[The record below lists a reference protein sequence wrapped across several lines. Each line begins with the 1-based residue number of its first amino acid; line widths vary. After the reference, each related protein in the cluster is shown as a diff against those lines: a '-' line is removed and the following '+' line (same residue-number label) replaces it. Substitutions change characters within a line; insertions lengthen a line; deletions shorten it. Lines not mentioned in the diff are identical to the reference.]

1 MTRAAP
7 AAGFVLLL
15 LALCAGSAPLRAADP
30 AGTWS
35 NKAPMPAPREDH
47 GVVTIDGKIYAIGGT
62 AHQDAQIRRNEEYD
76 PATDKWRALAP
87 MPRGTH
93 HVALAALGSRIYA
106 FGGFTAPAHGSPVD
120 VAFEYDLKA
129 DSWRAL
135 PALSSPRGS
144 PAAVAL
150 GGSLHVVGG
159 RGTDGA
165 TVATHEVFDPASGLW
180 SAAAPLPKA
189 RDHIAL
195 IVVGGKM
202 HSIGGRLASTNT
214 NQTLH
219 DVYDPATN
227 SWSPAAPMPT
237 ARSSTAVELY
247 HGMIVVVGGEGDA
260 TGPGSAFK
268 DNEGYDLKTGQWLKL
283 QPLPLG
289 KHALGAATVGNVVY
303 FPGGSSTR
311 GGEGVTAE
319 MLTFTLPQ

>member
-15 LALCAGSAPLRAADP
+15 LAIDAGSAPLRAADP

-47 GVVTIDGKIYAIGGT
+47 GVVTIDGKIYAVGGT
-62 AHQDAQIRRNEEYD
+62 AFQDAQIRRNEEYD
-76 PATDKWRALAP
+76 PATDKWRVLAP

-93 HVALAALGSRIYA
+93 HVALAALGSKIYA

-150 GGSLHVVGG
+150 GGRLHVVGG

-165 TVATHEVFDPASGLW
+165 TVATHEVFDPASGTW

-237 ARSSTAVELY
+237 PRSSTAVELY

-268 DNEGYDLKTGQWLKL
+268 DNEGYDLKTGQWVKL

-303 FPGGSSTR
+303 FSGGSSTR

-319 MLTFTLPQ
+319 MMTFTLPQ